1 VTCQKVEPLPFHLAA
16 AAAIDAPHLQLQEYP
31 RVPAGQI
38 THLADLAIVPAHL
51 DPAATSARRFFERR
65 RSVITR
71 AFGSPKIPRTIGSAR
86 KPVNEYVS
94 QSRRRRFDARAIQ
107 NSCQIPAPSK
117 CRIPLQSP
125 ALSGF
130 QPQNRPLDS
139 TKTLYSFCLEDAVPQ
154 DHLVRAIAGFSTSP
168 GCMPS
173 LRLIIQGLGD
183 LRSIRCL

>member
-1 VTCQKVEPLPFHLAA
+1 MVTCQKVEPLPFHLAA

-31 RVPAGQI
+31 RVPARQI

-86 KPVNEYVS
+86 KPANEYVS

-117 CRIPLQSP
+117 CRISLQSP

-130 QPQNRPLDS
+130 QPQNHPLDS
-139 TKTLYSFCLEDAVPQ
+139 TKTLFFVFFFPPDFLPFGLA
-154 DHLVRAIAGFSTSP
+154 AGGP
-168 GCMPS
+168 AA
-173 LRLIIQGLGD
+173 
-183 LRSIRCL
+183 SITKMAMRPR